1 MGKKRRSLSLILR
14 NYFIAGVVVLIPI
27 GFTLYLSKILIG
39 ISSKILPK
47 NINPNSYLPFEIPGI
62 EILIS
67 IIFITFVGGLSLSF
81 LGKRLLK
88 LIDDLFKR
96 IPFLRTVYSA
106 IVQMTETF
114 SKKDDNK
121 KSVVLIEYPRKGVW
135 AVGFATKENEGEMSK
150 KVNKKLINVF
160 VPTTPNPTSGFLL
173 MFPIDEVIYLNMS
186 FEEEINR
193 IEKENEDISDFKP
206 LLKLYDRADIINDIV

>member
-1 MGKKRRSLSLILR
+1 MTKNSKRKSISLTLR

-39 ISSKILPK
+39 ISSKIIPI
-47 NINPNSYLPFEIPGI
+47 NINPNHYLPFDIPGV
-62 EILIS
+62 EIFIS
-67 IIFITFVGGLSLSF
+67 IILITLVGGISLSF
-81 LGKRLLK
+81 FGRRILK

-114 SKKDDNK
+114 SKSDDK
-121 KSVVLIEYPRKGVW
+121 QKSVVLIEYPRKDVW
-135 AVGFATKENEGEMSK
+135 AVGFATKENKSEMAVK
-150 KVNKKLINVF
+150 TNKKLINVF

-173 MFPIDEVIYLNMS
+173 MFPIEDVIYLNMT
-186 FEEEINR
+186 FEEASKFIVSAGT
-193 IEKENEDISDFKP
+193 SDK
-206 LLKLYDRADIINDIV
+206 KS